1 MASTNYKIAF
11 SHLTSRLKQTLVA
24 VLSVT
29 FGISMY
35 VFMNSFMNGVND
47 TQTDMAFSALSHVRV
62 YNDLPEDR
70 SNLLAHKVSST
81 EVVHLRNPKVIQY
94 TEGIQNSE
102 KYIDLLESHPLVS
115 VVAPEVNLNVFY
127 QNGAVKLNGLLAGV
141 DPVQDDAMYQ
151 TKDYIVAGDWD
162 ALNYRSDGIAI
173 GVGLAKK
180 LSVTLHDNVQ
190 VMTSEGVTKS
200 YEVLALFETSITNVD
215 NTKGY
220 VRIGSARQLLSK
232 NMSYVTDIQ
241 ANLADYNQAE
251 VVAADMSGLIPYK
264 VESWQASNGQ
274 LVAGNELRDII
285 AIAVSLTILLVAG
298 FGIYNIMNMTVNEK
312 IREIAILKA
321 MGFGGQ
327 DVVEIFLVQ
336 SIIIGVIGGLV
347 GLGFGYVVCAIVDQL
362 PFEIASL
369 TSLPVAYRPI
379 DYAMAFL
386 FGLITT
392 FVAGY
397 LPAKKASRVDP
408 VEIIRG

>member
-1 MASTNYKIAF
+1 
-11 SHLTSRLKQTLVA
+11 QV
-24 VLSVT
+24 
-29 FGISMY
+29 
-35 VFMNSFMNGVND
+35 
-47 TQTDMAFSALSHVRV
+47 SA
-62 YNDLPEDR
+62 D
-70 SNLLAHKVSST
+70 
-81 EVVHLRNPKVIQY
+81 EVVHLRNAKVIQY
-94 TEGIQNSE
+94 TEGIPNSE
-102 KYIDLLESHPLVS
+102 KYIRLLEDHPLVS
-115 VVAPEVNLNVFY
+115 VVAPEVNLSVFF
-127 QNGAVKLNGLLAGV
+127 QNGAVKLNGKLAGV
-141 DPVQDDAMYQ
+141 DPVQDHAMYQ
-151 TKDYIVAGDWD
+151 TKDYVVAGDWD
-162 ALNYRSDGIAI
+162 ALNYRSDGIVI
-173 GVGLAKK
+173 GVGLAEK
-180 LSVTLHDNVQ
+180 LSVSLHDPVKLT
-190 VMTSEGVTKS
+190 TSDGVTKN
-200 YEVLALFETSITNVD
+200 YEVLALFETSIASVD
-215 NTKGY
+215 NTTGY
-220 VRIGSARQLLSK
+220 VRIGAARQLLSK

-251 VVAADMSGLIPYK
+251 VVATDLAERIPYK

-321 MGFGGQ
+321 MGFGGK

-336 SIIIGVIGGLV
+336 SMIIGLIGGLV
-347 GLGFGYVVCAIVDQL
+347 GLGFGFAVSRIVDQL

-379 DYAMAFL
+379 DYAMAFF

-392 FVAGY
+392 FIAGY